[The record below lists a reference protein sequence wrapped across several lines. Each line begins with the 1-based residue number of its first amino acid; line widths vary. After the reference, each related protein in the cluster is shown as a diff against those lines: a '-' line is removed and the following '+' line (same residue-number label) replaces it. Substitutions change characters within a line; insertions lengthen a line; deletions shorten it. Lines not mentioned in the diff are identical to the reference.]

1 MERFSMQERARLFEH
16 YMSMDPTQAADRR
29 FMEGR
34 CMSMAQNLFVE
45 AQHLELLS
53 ARLREGERG

>member
-1 MERFSMQERARLFEH
+1 MQERARLFEH